1 MRPFF
6 LKRQS
11 MRLHSLGLLRFVA
24 LVLSFSLSAASVA
37 YATDAPLTPATAKQM
52 LQAKGVGKM
61 VKVKEADGTTV
72 RAKIVSLGDD
82 SVVLQNGSK
91 PAVTIAYSQ
100 MAAVKGPGLSTGAK
114 VGIWVGVGVVAAV
127 AIVVA
132 VIASHPL
139 SGLKSVPI

>member
-11 MRLHSLGLLRFVA
+11 MRLRSLGLLRFVA
-24 LVLSFSLSAASVA
+24 LVLSFSLFAASVA
-37 YATDAPLTPATAKQM
+37 YATDAPLTPATVKQM

-72 RAKIVSLGDD
+72 RAKIVSIGDD

-114 VGIWVGVGVVAAV
+114 VGIWVV
-127 AIVVA
+127 
-132 VIASHPL
+132 
-139 SGLKSVPI
+139 